1 MNLAKQTI
9 DQVDLRNKRVLIRV
23 DFNVP
28 LDDTGEISDDS
39 RMRAAL
45 PTINRAIDEDAVVIL
60 CSHLGRPD
68 GRPNPAFSLAPV
80 AKRLHRLL
88 NKPVVFVD
96 DCIGPKVE
104 SAVKQDKPGEVILL

>member
-1 MNLAKQTI
+1 MDLSKQTI

-60 CSHLGRPD
+60 CSHLGRPN

-80 AKRLHRLL
+80 AEVNLVKVFAWYDNEWGYSCRLRDL
-88 NKPVVFVD
+88 
-96 DCIGPKVE
+96 
-104 SAVKQDKPGEVILL
+104 VKILAHQK